1 MARRQLNVTEHI
13 RLALQEAP
21 ELRPFIIPGVRPT
34 GRALGGGSYGTVEEL
49 EIEGVICAGKKVYD
63 ALIDPENEGAQRMV
77 DKYYA
82 ECRLLSDLRH
92 PHIVQFLGVCFLPD
106 TQLPVLVMEL
116 LMGSLDDLLENT
128 PDIPFFTKLSILQ
141 DVCRGLVHLHGRS
154 PAVIHRDL
162 SARNVLLTSAMT
174 AKIADM
180 GNSRIVNI
188 QPGQLAQT
196 MTQGVP
202 GTLIYMPP
210 ETLGSSRRYGPP
222 LDMFSFG
229 IVALFT
235 ATQVFP
241 KDLKTPT
248 YFDPRTDVVKARTE
262 LERRSQYMDI
272 LCTQYPEK
280 NHPLIVLIRMCLHND
295 VVKRP
300 NARQALERIGQ
311 IKLSIHNPY
320 TNLSRLQLEK
330 WLNEKEAEVQ
340 QIPSLK
346 SELKQVKVSY

>member
-1 MARRQLNVTEHI
+1 MAENTNEQICR
-13 RLALQEAP
+13 ALQEAP
-21 ELRPFIIPGVRPT
+21 QLRPFIIPNVRPT
-34 GRALGGGSYGTVEEL
+34 GRSLGGGSYGTVEEL
-49 EIEGVICAGKKVYD
+49 EIDGVLCAGKKIYD
-63 ALIDPENEGAQRMV
+63 ALIDRENEGAQRMV
-77 DKYYA
+77 EKYYA

-116 LMGSLDDLLENT
+116 LKCSLDELLEST
-128 PDIPFFTKLSILQ
+128 PDIPYFTKLSILQ
-141 DVCRGLVHLHGRS
+141 DVCKGLVHLHGHN

-188 QPGQLAQT
+188 RSDQSAQT
-196 MTQGVP
+196 MTLGVP
-202 GTLIYMPP
+202 GTPAYMPP
-210 ETLGSSRRYGPP
+210 EALSSSCRYGPP

-248 YFDPRTDVVKARTE
+248 YFDPQTNTVKGRTE
-262 LERRSQYMDI
+262 LE
-272 LCTQYPEK
+272 
-280 NHPLIVLIRMCLHND
+280 
-295 VVKRP
+295 
-300 NARQALERIGQ
+300 
-311 IKLSIHNPY
+311 
-320 TNLSRLQLEK
+320 
-330 WLNEKEAEVQ
+330 
-340 QIPSLK
+340 
-346 SELKQVKVSY
+346 